1 MNKNWKGTSRCV
13 RRTASE
19 RVGSTRE
26 VRPNSASPLST
37 ESIPRIPE
45 ARSGYLS
52 RILGV
57 DELAVY
63 FNCSAAKIK
72 RRARA
77 GELPAFKF
85 GKSWFVRED
94 DLELYIQQM
103 LESNLVGRNSASFS
117 KMPLVGS
124 GSKPR
129 LH

>member
-1 MNKNWKGTSRCV
+1 MNKNWNGRTRSV
-13 RRTASE
+13 RRTPSE
-19 RVGSTRE
+19 MAGSTAQ
-26 VRPNSASPLST
+26 VRPTSALPLST
-37 ESIPRIPE
+37 ESIPRIPVK
-45 ARSGYLS
+45 RSGYLS

-63 FNCSAAKIK
+63 FNCSTAKIK

-103 LESNLVGRNSASFS
+103 LESNLVGRTSASFS

-124 GSKPR
+124 GLKPR